1 MHPLFKMAF
10 DKNVQDTDFTGFAG
24 PVTAFQRTAKTR
36 HGDCYCTLSGGHTPS
51 PVTPENR
58 NRQNWHAR
66 LIESQGEV

>member
-1 MHPLFKMAF
+1 MYPLLKMAF
-10 DKNVQDTDFTGFAG
+10 DKNIHYPDFTCFAG
-24 PVTAFQRTAKTR
+24 PVTAFQRNAKTL

-58 NRQNWHAR
+58 NLQKWHAR